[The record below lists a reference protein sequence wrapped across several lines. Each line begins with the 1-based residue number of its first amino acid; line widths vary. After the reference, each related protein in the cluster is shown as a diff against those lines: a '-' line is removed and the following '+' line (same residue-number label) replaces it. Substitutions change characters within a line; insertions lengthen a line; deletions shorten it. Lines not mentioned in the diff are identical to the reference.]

1 MNMKFWE
8 SLPNEVKGVIQ
19 EIGKEAEEKIEKLSH
34 EQEIDYINKCK
45 EKGMIVH
52 YLANEERTLFVEAVK
67 PVWEDFAKR
76 YGKEGEELLQWI
88 RANQ

>member
-1 MNMKFWE
+1 
-8 SLPNEVKGVIQ
+8 
-19 EIGKEAEEKIEKLSH
+19 
-34 EQEIDYINKCK
+34 
-45 EKGMIVH
+45 MIVH
-52 YLANEERTLFVEAVK
+52 YLANEERALFLEAVK